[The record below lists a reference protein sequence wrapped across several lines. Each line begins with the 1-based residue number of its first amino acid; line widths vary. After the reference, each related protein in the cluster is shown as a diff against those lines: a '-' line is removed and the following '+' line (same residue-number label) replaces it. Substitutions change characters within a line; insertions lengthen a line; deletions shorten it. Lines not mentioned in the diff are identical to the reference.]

1 MFTMYRKHVNGIG
14 TWRIWNDGAL
24 IHIAHATIEG
34 GQEVSHQETVT
45 TNASGRSLEEQ
56 VALRVRSRISRQRD
70 RGYTDS
76 REEALQ
82 GKTNQLG
89 LPLPMLAQ
97 PLKKVKK
104 INYEDAVL
112 QLKLDGHR
120 CIATKQDGEILLY
133 SRQGKAIT
141 LPHISDFLKPLLP
154 EGTFIDG
161 ELYRHGT
168 KLQTI
173 GSWIKKQQPESLKL
187 RYYVYDLISQDTFRD
202 RYQELS
208 DLLPD
213 WRDADDAARPAK
225 LLPCIP
231 FDAADQSRLFSHAR
245 AQGFEGLML
254 RTNDAPYED
263 GVRSNSLIKI
273 KEFQDCEVTVED
285 IVKAEKS
292 GTVICICRT
301 DEGKEVRPVAPGTH
315 AEKEQVYLEREKYKG
330 RRLTIE
336 YSMLTDDGVPFQ
348 PVAREWREDI

>member
-1 MFTMYRKHVNGIG
+1 MVTMYRKHVNGIG
-14 TWRIWNDGAL
+14 TWSIDHKGAV
-24 IHIAHATIEG
+24 ITISHATVEG
-34 GQEVSHQETVT
+34 GQEVSHRETVT
-45 TNASGRSLEEQ
+45 MNASGRSLEEQ
-56 VALRVRSRISRQRD
+56 VALRIRSRISRQRD

-120 CIATKQDGEILLY
+120 CLATKQDGEILLY

-141 LPHISDFLKPLLP
+141 LPHISDYLKPRLP
-154 EGTFIDG
+154 EGTFVDG
-161 ELYRHGT
+161 ELYHHGT

-173 GSWIKKQQPESLKL
+173 GSWIKKQQPESQKL

-213 WRDADDAARPAK
+213 WQDAVDTDCPAR

-231 FDAADQSRLFSHAR
+231 FDAWDQSRLFSHAR
-245 AQGFEGLML
+245 SQGFEGLML
-254 RTNDAPYED
+254 RTNDTSYED

-301 DEGKEVRPVAPGTH
+301 DSGKEVRPVAPGNQW
-315 AEKEQVYLEREKYKG
+315 EKSMTYEHREKFKG